1 MNIDPRE
8 RMLELLHE
16 RIMVTP
22 YDRRWPAMYA
32 EEETFL
38 RNALPAELVIRIDH
52 IGSTAVEGCSAKPI
66 VDIQVEVTS
75 LERVRGEVVP
85 VLEAHGYEFIWRASI
100 GEHSPFYA
108 WFIRRDAEGT
118 RTHHVHMVEPDR
130 ASEDRILFRDHLRQH
145 PAEVLRYEKLKHALS
160 ETYPNDRD
168 SYTKGK
174 TDFILSVVKH
184 VREQR
189 S

>member
-1 MNIDPRE
+1 MSADPQDRI
-8 RMLELLHE
+8 LELLHE
-16 RIMVTP
+16 RITVTP
-22 YDRRWPAMYA
+22 YARRWPTMYA
-32 EEETFL
+32 EEQAFL
-38 RNALPAELVIRIDH
+38 HSALPADLVIRIDH

-66 VDIQVEVTS
+66 VDIQVEVKS
-75 LERVRGEVVP
+75 LERVRNEVVP
-85 VLEAHGYEFIWRASI
+85 TMEGHGYEFIWRNSI

-108 WFIRRDAEGT
+108 WFIRRDADGT
-118 RTHHVHMVEPDR
+118 RTHHIHMVEPDM
-130 ASEDRILFRDHLRQH
+130 ASEDRILFRDHLRLH
-145 PAEVLRYEKLKHALS
+145 PAEVLRYEKLKHTLS
-160 ETYPNDRD
+160 ETYPNDRS

>member
-1 MNIDPRE
+1 MNTDPRE

-16 RIMVTP
+16 RITVTP
-22 YDRRWPAMYA
+22 YDRRWPVMYA
-32 EEETFL
+32 EEEAFL
-38 RNALPAELVIRIDH
+38 HSALPADLVIRIDH

-66 VDIQVEVTS
+66 VDIQVEVKS
-75 LERVRGEVVP
+75 LERVRTEVVP
-85 VLEAHGYEFIWRASI
+85 AMEGHGYEFIWRASI

-108 WFIRRDAEGT
+108 WFIRRDEGGT
-118 RTHHVHMVEPDR
+118 RTHHIHMVEPDM
-130 ASEDRILFRDHLRQH
+130 ASEDRILFRDHLRRH

-160 ETYPNDRD
+160 EAYPNDRD

-174 TDFILSVVKH
+174 SDFIRSVVH
-184 VREQR
+184 HIREQR